1 MKGEFNMIGIY
12 KITNRVNGHS
22 YIGQS
27 TDIENRWKSHKKRAY
42 CSTGKEYEKA
52 LYRAI
57 RKYGL
62 SNFKFEVL
70 EEAPQERLNNLEIKY
85 IELYDTYFH
94 GYNETP
100 GGDARDN
107 IRDEQHPKTQLT
119 NEEVF
124 YIREC
129 YKNHLMREDVFE
141 QFKDKIGISGFRKI
155 WNGYSWQDIHMDV
168 YTTENKD
175 FYKYIRNSKSSNN
188 VPKEKILDIRRR
200 AKQGESLN
208 SIYQDYKEIPKQNFT
223 NIYRNKT
230 YQHIQP

>member
-1 MKGEFNMIGIY
+1 MIGIY
-12 KITNRVNGHS
+12 KITNKINNNA

-27 TDIENRWKSHKKRAY
+27 IDIEKRWKTHKQRAF

-62 SNFKFEVL
+62 ANFKFEVL
-70 EEAPQERLNNLEIKY
+70 EECSRDSLNHLEEYY
-85 IELYDTYFH
+85 IQKYDTYKH

-100 GGDARDN
+100 GGDSGDN
-107 IRDEQHPKTQLT
+107 IKDEKHPKTKLT

-129 YKNHLMREDVFE
+129 YNNHCMQEDIFK
-141 QFKDKIGISGFRKI
+141 QFCDRIGISGFKKI

-168 YTTENKD
+168 YTKENKD
-175 FYKYIRNSKSSNN
+175 FYNYVRNSKSNNN
-188 VPKEKILDIRRR
+188 VPKNQVLDIKRR
-200 AKQGESLN
+200 AKQGEPLN
-208 SIYQDYKEIPKQNFT
+208 SVYKDYTHIPKQNFT

-230 YQHIQP
+230 YLHLQP